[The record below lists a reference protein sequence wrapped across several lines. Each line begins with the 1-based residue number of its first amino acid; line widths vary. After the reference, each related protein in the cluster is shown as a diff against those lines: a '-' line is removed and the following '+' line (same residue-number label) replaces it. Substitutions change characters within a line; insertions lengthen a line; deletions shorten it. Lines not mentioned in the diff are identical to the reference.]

1 MIARWNR
8 RIAAALACA
17 VSAGLL
23 TACGAGGAGSA
34 GPNSDQ
40 ERMTLVVWASQED
53 QLNEN
58 SWLQTMER
66 QFEQDH
72 PEYRITWKNQ
82 VVASAD
88 AATIAKQDPT
98 VAADVYTFASDQ
110 LGTLLDAGAIGQVS
124 DPGMAQLKR

>member
-88 AATIAKQDPT
+88 AAAIAK
-98 VAADVYTFASDQ
+98 
-110 LGTLLDAGAIGQVS
+110 
-124 DPGMAQLKR
+124 